1 MALSRGQQTLPVKSQ
16 VVNILGFKEQ
26 QSLLKIFQ
34 YFCFRTKTD
43 GQYIPEK
50 MWLYSNKVV
59 FMDTEIGIACNFHVS
74 QILVSF

>member
-43 GQYIPEK
+43 RQHIPEK

-59 FMDTEIGIACNFHVS
+59 FMDTEIGIAYNFHVS